1 MLLKVNKS
9 FNFSKKPRSS
19 KDIRYIIIHYSGMQS
34 GRVSM
39 NRLKNLKSKV
49 SCHYFIERNGNVYRM
64 VEDNKIA
71 WHAGKSKWR
80 FWLLSQS
87 KV

>member
-1 MLLKVNKS
+1 
-9 FNFSKKPRSS
+9 
-19 KDIRYIIIHYSGMQS
+19 MQS

-49 SCHYFIERNGNVYRM
+49 SCHYFIREEWDIYRM

-80 FWLLSQS
+80 GL
-87 KV
+87 